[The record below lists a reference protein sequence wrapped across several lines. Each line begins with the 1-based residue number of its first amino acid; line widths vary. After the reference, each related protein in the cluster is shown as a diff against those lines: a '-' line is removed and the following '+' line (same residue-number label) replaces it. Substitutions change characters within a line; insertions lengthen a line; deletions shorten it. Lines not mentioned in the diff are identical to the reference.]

1 MTEGFNAADNSSI
14 VPVILPIALDNCQN
28 SVVVE
33 AAGGKRANCKGF
45 FRLTVE
51 EFAENA
57 IATITRVMFKGDR
70 ILLPQAGEDIAAI
83 ILETEFHKLYYLIA
97 ELKPSQFLPDEE
109 EYYQDEGEIH
119 CIYPD
124 EVLDDFDNILAD
136 VTEFNELFGL
146 LPTEEMGEDVDIFR
160 PVAILMSV
168 ERFWISEYLM
178 AEKLRLK
185 RLLNYFKFF
194 AWGRT
199 NNTDK

>member
-14 VPVILPIALDNCQN
+14 VPVILPLTLDNCQN
-28 SVVVE
+28 SVVGE
-33 AAGGKRANCKGF
+33 AVGGKRAIGCEGF

-51 EFAENA
+51 EFCQNA
-57 IATITRVMFKGDR
+57 IAAIKRVMLKGDR
-70 ILLPQAGEDIAAI
+70 ILLQQAGEDIAAI
-83 ILETEFHKLYYLIA
+83 IVETEFHKLDYLIA

-109 EYYQDEGEIH
+109 EYYEDEGGIH

-124 EVLDDFDNILAD
+124 ELLDDFDNILAD

-146 LPTEEMGEDVDIFR
+146 LPTEEMGENVDIFM

-168 ERFWISEYLM
+168 DRFWIAEYLM

-185 RLLNYFKFF
+185 SL
-194 AWGRT
+194 G
-199 NNTDK
+199 